1 MLGSRLARRIV
12 LPLLGLIAVLFAL
25 LAAVAV
31 WIADERVEEELNL
44 EADRIADTLD
54 EFPPAAAHN
63 LAKLVNVE
71 VVVRGPDGLT
81 ITRSDWTAEHLEGL
95 GPGEMNIPGG
105 PYRVVE
111 RASPPRRYF
120 IFTSEEQLAR

>member
-31 WIADERVEEELNL
+31 WIANERVEEELNL
-44 EADRIADTLD
+44 QADRIADTLD
-54 EFPPAAAHN
+54 EWPAPAAHD
-63 LAKLVNVE
+63 LAALVDVE
-71 VVVRGPDGLT
+71 VVVEGPDGLT
-81 ITRSDWTAEHLEGL
+81 ITRADWTAEHLAGL
-95 GPGEMNIPGG
+95 AAGTMTPPGG

-111 RASPPRRYF
+111 RTSFPRRYF
-120 IFTSEEQLAR
+120 IFTPKEQL